1 MSTYPGVLDD
11 LGATNPAG
19 SDPMTDGAGHAAQH
33 AAAND
38 AIDAIQ
44 TTLGVNPQ
52 GGEASVDARLDA
64 MDTAITASVPKSL
77 VDAKGDLLV
86 GTADNTVARL
96 AAGTDG
102 HVLTLDSGQS
112 TGVKWAAASGGG
124 GGSGAADANR
134 LWTPG
139 SGVNATYS
147 DEFDDASLAGAWTR
161 VDASGGTSRAT
172 WTEDADCLSLLQDGT
187 SGSDA
192 VGELHGLVRAY
203 ALGVGEY
210 IQTHMRWCG
219 PSQNYPHAG
228 LVVTDG
234 ATHGAGTQ
242 AFGGQFRAT
251 SADGPTAG
259 EWSSWTTR
267 SAFADVTSTY
277 MRDGLHFRLARTASG
292 TYVTSVSPDGVSWIP
307 VITRTGVSL
316 TPSYVGLAGGL
327 WGGTDR
333 FCWSFAYFRV
343 GS

>member
-1 MSTYPGVLDD
+1 MSTYPATLDD

-44 TTLGVNPQ
+44 ATLGVDPQ
-52 GGEASVDARLDA
+52 GV
-64 MDTAITASVPKSL
+64 T
-77 VDAKGDLLV
+77 LLPDPSA
-86 GTADNTVARL
+86 AD
-96 AAGTDG
+96 DDD
-102 HVLTLDSGQS
+102 VLKVSSGAWTIGPQ
-112 TGVKWAAASGGG
+112 TGGGG

-147 DEFDDASLAGAWTR
+147 DEFDDATLDTDWVR
-161 VDASGGTSRAT
+161 VDASGGTGRAV

-192 VGELHGLVRAY
+192 GGELHGLVRAY

-210 IQTHMRWCG
+210 IQTHMRYAG
-219 PSQNYPHAG
+219 ISQNYPHAG

-234 ATHGAGTQ
+234 ATHGAGSQ

-251 SADGPTAG
+251 AADTITSG
-259 EWSSWTTR
+259 EWSSWTSR
-267 SAFADVTSTY
+267 SAFADNSSPY
-277 MRDGLHFRLARTASG
+277 MRDGLHVRLTRTASG
-292 TYVTSVSPDGVSWIP
+292 TYVTSVSPDGVSWLPIL
-307 VITRTGVSL
+307 TRSGVSL
-316 TPSYVGLAGGL
+316 TPSHVGLAAGL
-327 WGGTDR
+327 WGATDR